1 MTRWMFAYIM
11 QPAIVVESRHIAV
24 RDRFGLLHSRGRIA
38 R

>member
-1 MTRWMFAYIM
+1 MLAYIM
-11 QPAIVVESRHIAV
+11 QPAIIESRRIAV

>member
-1 MTRWMFAYIM
+1 MTRWMLAYIT
-11 QPAIVVESRHIAV
+11 QLAIIIESRRIAV